1 MSHSRFIRCP
11 HCRLPHDARIEV
23 CPTTGRSLQPAT
35 MRMDVSGRA
44 SAPPPEPVVP
54 RAPRSAPASDKSTR
68 AVNQE
73 LVGHRLGGGRYIV
86 RRLLGEGG
94 MGTVYEAEHVGLGR
108 LVAIKVLNPTQ
119 ARKKVA
125 VQRFQQEARAAGAIG
140 HPNIC
145 EVYDLG
151 TLDDGCPYLVM
162 EKLTGRTLADR
173 LNEEGALPFLD
184 VLDILA
190 QVLLGLSAAHEK
202 GIVHRD
208 IKPENIF
215 LARRSGLPDIAKL
228 LDFGVSKMIVRGLGD
243 EEMSLTRTGMV
254 MGTPYYMS
262 PEQAR
267 GDRNLD
273 ARVDIYACGV
283 MLYEVLT
290 GRRPFTAP
298 NYNALLLSIIQTT
311 PRPARELRPH
321 LPVGFE
327 MLLGRSMARSRNDR
341 YPTAFDFHRDVVNF
355 RDQLAAVPPPP
366 TREEKER
373 ARISRPVSMPS
384 RPAEELPRLPAP
396 SSSSFKAAPEE
407 VTRLHVSRA
416 PGGASRQQGGG
427 ADFDDLPTQIHRPAE
442 PSRPAP
448 RGKPRA
454 ASKSADWDAP
464 TIARLD
470 QQLGGQPLDPDST
483 VRREPRRRR

>member
-11 HCRLPHDARIEV
+11 HCRMPHDARAEV
-23 CPTTGRSLQPAT
+23 CPTTGRPLGPAT
-35 MRMDVSGRA
+35 VRMEGGRA
-44 SAPPPEPVVP
+44 SAPPPEPS
-54 RAPRSAPASDKSTR
+54 APRPPKSAPAVDKPTR
-68 AVNQE
+68 AVNLE
-73 LVGHRLGGGRYIV
+73 LVGRRLGNGRYIV

-119 ARKKVA
+119 AKKKVA

-162 EKLTGRTLADR
+162 EKLTGRTLAER
-173 LNEEGALPFLD
+173 LHEEGALPFLD
-184 VLDILA
+184 ILDILA
-190 QVLLGLSAAHEK
+190 QVLLGLMAAHEK

-228 LDFGVSKMIVRGLGD
+228 LDFGVSKMVIRGLGAED
-243 EEMSLTRTGMV
+243 MSLTRTGMV

-273 ARVDIYACGV
+273 ARVDVYACGV

-290 GRRPFTAP
+290 GRRPFTAA
-298 NYNALLLSIIQTT
+298 NYNALLISIIQTT

-327 MLLGRSMARSRNDR
+327 MLLTRSMARSRSDR
-341 YPTAFDFHRDVVNF
+341 YPTAADFHRDVVTF
-355 RDQLAAVPPPP
+355 REQLAALPPPP

-373 ARISRPVSMPS
+373 ARISRPANPPS
-384 RPAEELPRLPAP
+384 APADELPRLHPP
-396 SSSSFKAAPEE
+396 SSSSFPAAAEDA
-407 VTRLHVSRA
+407 VTRFNVARQPPRSRPA
-416 PGGASRQQGGG
+416 GEGL
-427 ADFDDLPTQIHRPAE
+427 DFDDLPTQIHRPAPE
-442 PSRPAP
+442 PSRP
-448 RGKPRA
+448 RSHRKRA
-454 ASKSADWDAP
+454 VPDVTDWDAAP
-464 TIARLD
+464 TVARNDALE
-470 QQLGGQPLDPDST
+470 LPLDPDST
-483 VRREPRRRR
+483 VRRDRRPRR